1 MEDNLQQLLKEE
13 KEYRSK
19 KNYHEC
25 FTTCLKI
32 LDEIQNQNENIKF
45 ETISQIF
52 LYTNQ
57 SNYVKINLMDSLIK
71 NFSFIN
77 NKESKKKYYKL
88 LINSFDKGKDKDY
101 LIEVSQIKKL
111 YQKSELNNFFELDKY
126 ISNLVDDIQNKSSTV
141 NNSINYMN
149 SSMNAETSLAN
160 LNFKETFLNLGEPK
174 QKNEINNIF
183 ESISERTNDLIS
195 TSQESLSGDTNFND
209 RRKASEMKNL
219 LKKYRPDPK
228 APMVIISISANVNS
242 NQFLNLINEN
252 FEKFSYHNICTIK
265 NSDRDNIRVYEYQSK
280 NCLHNL
286 FSKICKNKNGINI
299 LQVLSIL
306 KPDENNFDSGI
317 KSLLN
322 DTYER
327 KISIKTI
334 KGSPQNSV
342 NIIIKFLRNFCIH
355 AEKIKVIKQSKCFLR
370 YNLESDLKKVISVH
384 KSRIFKGYPT
394 SIKNESEEK
403 KRKEKNIVNDIT
415 LVEKKNDSA
424 SRYYEMY
431 KIFSKKEYG
440 LGKTISEFIDNFKK
454 EYKLDKNNNLEEN
467 KMIKIDTK
475 SVMMKIINIFENSI
489 NTLNSTFNF
498 DEENKKS
505 NSTTFFA
512 NASEQFILNKIYP
525 ELYNIYNIKYKKEN
539 EIYLTKKKEINEKLT
554 LDEIGK
560 KIGIKQKLRGNDK
573 EPFKR
578 VIDIINKIE
587 LEKILKKKYEIMTQA
602 SLEIRN
608 CVLDNTNCKYE
619 LDSMDDELPIVIYIT
634 TQLNVNNLFAELYM
648 IEDYIK
654 CSLRDRLA
662 QNKTVTNLLSSLLFI
677 SNSWDKE

>member
-25 FTTCLKI
+25 YTTCLKI
-32 LDEIQNQNENIKF
+32 LDEIQNQNENFKF

-88 LINSFDKGKDKDY
+88 LINSFDRGKDKDY

-286 FSKICKNKNGINI
+286 FNKICKNKNGINK

-394 SIKNESEEK
+394 SIKNE
-403 KRKEKNIVNDIT
+403 
-415 LVEKKNDSA
+415 
-424 SRYYEMY
+424 
-431 KIFSKKEYG
+431 
-440 LGKTISEFIDNFKK
+440 
-454 EYKLDKNNNLEEN
+454 
-467 KMIKIDTK
+467 
-475 SVMMKIINIFENSI
+475 
-489 NTLNSTFNF
+489 
-498 DEENKKS
+498 
-505 NSTTFFA
+505 
-512 NASEQFILNKIYP
+512 
-525 ELYNIYNIKYKKEN
+525 
-539 EIYLTKKKEINEKLT
+539 
-554 LDEIGK
+554 
-560 KIGIKQKLRGNDK
+560 
-573 EPFKR
+573 
-578 VIDIINKIE
+578 
-587 LEKILKKKYEIMTQA
+587 
-602 SLEIRN
+602 
-608 CVLDNTNCKYE
+608 
-619 LDSMDDELPIVIYIT
+619 
-634 TQLNVNNLFAELYM
+634 
-648 IEDYIK
+648 
-654 CSLRDRLA
+654 
-662 QNKTVTNLLSSLLFI
+662 
-677 SNSWDKE
+677 